1 MWTAEGLEQ
10 EETGTGSDGSQVL
23 PVQVASEPDAA
34 QSKMQRVE
42 LSLLPVNSI
51 SHNIWK
57 C

>member
-10 EETGTGSDGSQVL
+10 EEMGTGSDGSQVL
-23 PVQVASEPDAA
+23 PVQVASEPDAT

-42 LSLLPVNSI
+42 LSLLPVISI